1 MEILEL
7 FKILPQG
14 FFKTPEELQAFIE
27 QEGVDDLYQLV
38 SKETFPTLEDFQVS
52 LKKNDNQ
59 EINTDLQSQDGS
71 SEQLDL
77 PEYSVEEEGFFERNL
92 GRGGIT
98 DLLDDTTNSIR
109 QGLAQGSSIK
119 EALRLQRKGSRATKE
134 DIDKYEK
141 AVRKMQS
148 IPVTDEQRSF
158 NKIYEENDKS
168 WLGFAKGIY
177 KNPSVF
183 SSVVLQSAASMLNPS
198 VAFGTIKGGVIGAI
212 TAGAAGAT
220 GGAAFGGPGGAAA
233 GGLAGL
239 KQGGK
244 YGAIIG
250 LTNTLEG
257 GLAFTE
263 FLQEEIEKKGL
274 EFDDDGIAAILN
286 DDEAYRRVK
295 SRTKKRGYSIGLV
308 NAITYGIASTLARSG
323 RNIKRLGKLKI
334 GRLKVPVLPS
344 PQTAIR
350 STTEI
355 IGGGLGEVAGRAAAG
370 QEMDVAE
377 IGFEALGELGSPEA
391 IIPLFRNSTYTIDGE
406 NVTRNDVID
415 AIRGP
420 RQDLLGMDI
429 TIKNDTTLDNDVK
442 VVMERALIEKR
453 VKEGLTAAQNENITA
468 EQMNQLIDLNL
479 EYETLVASNT
489 PEGKRNA
496 QKIDE
501 QIQTI
506 TNAIQESSTEEIPL
520 SKQPETS
527 PTVGTGD
534 TERTATPGKIAPE
547 SIKDSEEQTQE
558 SENEIEISEDEIE
571 NLAQDIER
579 IEDEGTF
586 NDNIGEKAYKD
597 GQEGMIKIDDQ
608 NENTLV
614 FETNSQI
621 VELGNVD
628 EIGNDIVASKG
639 LTLTPPEGVDV
650 TKVDDAADVVDIDG
664 IKYKIIGRRRDKKG
678 KAVVRVKEIETG
690 LDRRFVGPKAERILK
705 DQALKKPSIT
715 PPVSITLERV
725 QTTQPE
731 INQVI
736 YEQKSLNEII
746 ELEKKAEQEVKVF
759 EKKVLEEMVA
769 ETINKDLVQ
778 VKENIFQVT
787 QQPNGEFKVSQMR
800 EDGKLVGRFD
810 TQTRSAAISKFKQ
823 EKNRQEKALIKKA
836 DKKVN
841 DFKKN
846 QEDKIIS
853 ALDRLIK
860 ATSTKGRAFDAT
872 LGIPLSIA
880 NSSLKVIKA
889 AYKAGKSLAV
899 AIADGLKFLKDQ
911 GYAPNAVEYKKFVLE
926 SFTKPTPPKNRITK
940 AKEKPRE
947 EDPAALKATVPPK
960 PTEPAPT
967 VLDENV
973 QEGLDQMIPVIE
985 TINKATIIENLE
997 NLPSIAKSLL
1007 RDKGNVKLEKA
1018 RSTPGIYFD
1027 QALGVNN
1034 STVLSDNS
1042 VERLAQGYGQYEGAF
1057 EKVQAVVEEEQK
1069 KISKL
1074 SLKNKKLEK
1083 FATAAGIDRMRNKQM
1098 VDNMLILFYMDVR
1111 QAELNK
1117 LPNGEFSDFSPNPLV
1132 TLNMSIEAN
1141 PAPESRTL
1149 KEFKSKYVKNGEIK
1163 SEDILKDFN
1172 PQQKEVLESIDKENK
1187 KLEKIAIE
1195 TKERNGETL
1204 TPIKGYF
1211 HRIVLA
1217 KDNKSERV
1225 KVQKQ
1230 GEMVSDRK
1238 LRNDALID
1246 RTKGSKPINY
1256 NPFLSLLRGAQQ
1268 SYIEYYIFPAADTV
1282 QDITENL
1289 VETFK
1294 DGNEGQVAAVKA
1306 LDAAMKEN
1314 IETIYLN
1321 TFMGANNLSVT
1332 KVAAREVGKNMYRAM
1347 LGSITRFGSELLGNT
1362 MMFVTQDPVII
1373 KNAYTKFS
1381 SLTMTMK
1388 NRNKYKDVL
1397 FNLKS
1402 TEARKVGKRRIGKD
1416 GKIKGRGKTVSNRAI
1431 DVNDYLNLGQSTNQ
1445 MMSGPVFEK
1454 IEQLLKFGPKQ
1465 SYNAVGAVGDFLMG
1479 GSDKLVTTPVWASKF
1494 AFEFEKSVKEYNNED
1509 ISFELEDYNSIAD
1522 GTSKYLTNPKYKKAR
1537 EEAVRKADRMVAS
1550 FVTSGNPIKS
1560 ILKNRRRSFGGDTTI
1575 RDYYRILN
1583 SFMANYTLNE
1593 YAQAR
1598 FAIGALYK
1606 SGYYSKPVAS
1616 KYLAGVLGRMSS
1628 YVILYGLFNNLMD
1641 PLFGAPEEED
1651 DPLDQQIYR
1660 QLIGSSLTLIFRGGL
1675 GNIPSLP
1682 VNLLIEVLNK
1692 KYLEGLRDGKPY
1704 DAYDNSIVYSL
1715 ISLEDLASKDL
1726 TDIVAP
1732 ILTGPLAPLAK
1743 TSVRALSL
1751 VQRMLTSKKQSTV
1764 DKAYEELVDRIISQE
1779 VPGNF
1784 GMIPFYKDAR
1794 RIALKK
1800 RFPKKD
1806 PSSSGKSKGGLQRRN

>member
-1 MEILEL
+1 MEIKEL
-7 FKILPQG
+7 FEILPQG
-14 FFKTPEELQAFIE
+14 IFTSPDELQAFINE
-27 QEGVDDLYQLV
+27 QGVDDLYPFINKQA
-38 SKETFPTLEDFQVS
+38 FPTLEDFQVS

-71 SEQLDL
+71 SGQLNL

-109 QGLAQGSSIK
+109 QGFAQGSSLK

-134 DIDKYEK
+134 DIDRYEA

-177 KNPSVF
+177 KNPSVL
-183 SSVVLQSAASMLNPS
+183 SSVILQSAASMLNPT

-212 TAGAAGAT
+212 TAGAAGAA
-220 GGAAFGGPGGAAA
+220 GGAAFGGPGGAA
-233 GGLAGL
+233 GGGVAGL
-239 KQGGK
+239 QQGGK

-323 RNIKRLGKLKI
+323 RNIKRLGNLKI
-334 GRLKVPVLPS
+334 GSLKVPLLPG

-350 STTEI
+350 STTEM

-391 IIPLFRNSTYTIDGE
+391 IIPLFKNSTYTIDGE

-415 AIRGP
+415 AIKGP
-420 RQDLLGMDI
+420 REDLLGMDI
-429 TIKNDTTLDNDVK
+429 TIKNDTPLDNDVK
-442 VVMERALIEKR
+442 VIMERALIEKR
-453 VKEGLTAAQNENITA
+453 VKEGLTSAQNENITA
-468 EQMNQLIDLNL
+468 EQMNQLIDLNI

-506 TNAIQESSTEEIPL
+506 TNAIQEPSTEEIPL

-534 TERTATPGKIAPE
+534 TEGTATPGEIAPE
-547 SIKDSEEQTQE
+547 SIKDSEEQAQE

-571 NLAQDIER
+571 SLAQDIER

-597 GQEGMIKIDDQ
+597 DQEGMIKIDDQ

-705 DQALKKPSIT
+705 DQALKKPST
-715 PPVSITLERV
+715 PPPVSVTLERV

-731 INQVI
+731 INQVV

-746 ELEKKAEQEVKVF
+746 ELEKKAEQEVKAF
-759 EKKVLEEMVA
+759 EKKVLEEMVS

-841 DFKKN
+841 EFKKN

-853 ALDRLIK
+853 ALDSLIK

-889 AYKAGKSLAV
+889 AYKAGKSLAA
-899 AIADGLKFLKDQ
+899 AIADGLKFLQKQ
-911 GYAPNAVEYKKFVLE
+911 GYTPNAVEYKRFVLE

-940 AKEKPRE
+940 AKEKPE
-947 EDPAALKATVPPK
+947 EESTVLKSKVPPK

-967 VLDENV
+967 VLDKNV

-985 TINKATIIENLE
+985 TINKATIVENLE

-1018 RSTPGIYFD
+1018 RSTPAIYFD

-1042 VERLAQGYGQYEGAF
+1042 VEVLAEGYGQYEGAF

-1069 KISKL
+1069 KIAKL

-1083 FATAAGIDRMRNKQM
+1083 FATVAGVDRMRNKQM
-1098 VDNMLILFYMDVR
+1098 VDNMLIGLYMDVR

-1117 LPNGEFSDFSPNPLV
+1117 LPNGEFSDSSPNPLV
-1132 TLNMSIEAN
+1132 TLNMSIEKN
-1141 PAPESRTL
+1141 PAPESKTL
-1149 KEFKSKYVKNGEIK
+1149 KKFKSKYVKNGEIK

-1195 TKERNGETL
+1195 TRERNGETL

-1211 HRIVLA
+1211 HRIVLT
-1217 KDNKSERV
+1217 KDNESERV
-1225 KVQKQ
+1225 KVQRQ

-1238 LRNDALID
+1238 LRSDALID

-1268 SYIEYYIFPAADTV
+1268 SFIEYYIFPAADTV

-1314 IETIYLN
+1314 IKTIYLN

-1332 KVAAREVGKNMYRAM
+1332 KVAGREVVKNMYRAM
-1347 LGSITRFGSELLGNT
+1347 LGSATRFASELLGNM

-1381 SLTMTMK
+1381 PLTMTMK

-1402 TEARKVGKRRIGKD
+1402 TEARKIGKRRTG
-1416 GKIKGRGKTVSNRAI
+1416 TAASNRAI

-1465 SYNAVGAVGDFLMG
+1465 SYNAIGAIGDFLMG

-1494 AFEFEKSVKEYNNED
+1494 AFEFEKSVKKYNNED
-1509 ISFELEDYNSIAD
+1509 ISFELKDYDDIAD
-1522 GTSKYLTNPKYKKAR
+1522 GTSKYLTNPKYKKALI
-1537 EEAVRKADRMVAS
+1537 EARRKADRMVAS

-1560 ILKNRRRSFGGDTTI
+1560 ILKNRRRSFGMDTTF

-1628 YVILYGLFNNLMD
+1628 YVILYGLLNNLMD
-1641 PLFGAPEEED
+1641 PLFGAPEEEE

-1682 VNLLIEVLNK
+1682 VNLIIEKLNK
-1692 KYLEGLRDGKPY
+1692 EYLEGLRDGKPY

-1715 ISLEDLASKDL
+1715 ISLNDLASKDP
-1726 TDIVAP
+1726 TDIIAP

-1743 TSVRALSL
+1743 TSVRAASL
-1751 VQRMLTSKKQSTV
+1751 VQRMLSSKKQSTV

-1800 RFPKKD
+1800 RFPKKA

>member
-1 MEILEL
+1 MEIKEL
-7 FKILPQG
+7 FEILPQG
-14 FFKTPEELQAFIE
+14 IFTSPDELQAFINE
-27 QEGVDDLYQLV
+27 QGVDDLYPFINKQA
-38 SKETFPTLEDFQVS
+38 FPTLEDFQVS

-71 SEQLDL
+71 SGQLDL

-109 QGLAQGSSIK
+109 QGLAQGSSLK

-134 DIDKYEK
+134 DIDKYEA

-183 SSVVLQSAASMLNPS
+183 SSVVLQSVASMLNPT
-198 VAFGTIKGGVIGAI
+198 VAFGAIKGGFIGAI
-212 TAGAAGAT
+212 TGAGAGAAAGT
-220 GGAAFGGPGGAAA
+220 AFGGPAGTAA

-239 KQGGK
+239 QQGGK
-244 YGAIIG
+244 YGTIIG

-274 EFDDDGIAAILN
+274 EFDDDGIADILN

-323 RNIKRLGKLKI
+323 RNIKRLGNLKI
-334 GRLKVPVLPS
+334 GNVKLPTSKILPS
-344 PQTAIR
+344 PQTVIR
-350 STTEI
+350 SGTEM

-377 IGFEALGELGSPEA
+377 IAFEALGELGSPEA
-391 IIPLFRNSTYTIDGE
+391 VIPSFKNSTYTIDGE

-453 VKEGLTAAQNENITA
+453 VKEGLTAVQNKNITA
-468 EQMNQLIDLNL
+468 EQMNQLIDLNI

-506 TNAIQESSTEEIPL
+506 TNAIQESSTEEISPPQ
-520 SKQPETS
+520 QPETS
-527 PTVGTGD
+527 PEVGDGD
-534 TERTATPGKIAPE
+534 AQGTATPGEIAPE
-547 SIKDSEEQTQE
+547 SIKDSEEQAQE
-558 SENEIEISEDEIE
+558 SENEIEISQDEIE
-571 NLAQDIER
+571 SLAQDIER

-628 EIGNDIVASKG
+628 EIGSDIVASKG

-705 DQALKKPSIT
+705 DQALKKPST
-715 PPVSITLERV
+715 PPPVSVTLERV

-746 ELEKKAEQEVKVF
+746 ELEKKAEQEVKAF
-759 EKKVLEEMVA
+759 EKKVLEEMVS

-853 ALDRLIK
+853 ALDSLIK
-860 ATSTKGRAFDAT
+860 ATSTKGKAFDAT

-889 AYKAGKSLAV
+889 AYKAGKSLAA
-899 AIADGLKFLKDQ
+899 AIADGLKFLQKQ
-911 GYAPNAVEYKKFVLE
+911 GYTPNAVEYKRFVLE

-940 AKEKPRE
+940 AKEKPE
-947 EDPAALKATVPPK
+947 EESAVLKSKVPPK

-967 VLDENV
+967 VLDKNV

-985 TINKATIIENLE
+985 TINKATILENLE
-997 NLPSIAKSLL
+997 NLPSIAKSLM

-1042 VERLAQGYGQYEGAF
+1042 VERLAEGYGEYEGVF
-1057 EKVQAVVEEEQK
+1057 EKVKVVVEEEQK

-1083 FATAAGIDRMRNKQM
+1083 FATFAGVDRMRNKQM

-1132 TLNMSIEAN
+1132 TLDMSIEAN

-1149 KEFKSKYVKNGEIK
+1149 KKFKSKYVKNGEIK

-1195 TKERNGETL
+1195 TRERNGETL

-1211 HRIVLA
+1211 HRLVLT

-1238 LRNDALID
+1238 LRSQALID

-1332 KVAAREVGKNMYRAM
+1332 KVAGREVVKNMYRAM
-1347 LGSITRFGSELLGNT
+1347 LGSATRFLSELLGNT
-1362 MMFVTQDPVII
+1362 MMLVTQDPVII

-1397 FNLKS
+1397 LNLKS
-1402 TEARKVGKRRIGKD
+1402 TEARKVGKRRIGAAA
-1416 GKIKGRGKTVSNRAI
+1416 SNRAI

-1509 ISFELEDYNSIAD
+1509 ISFEVEDYDGIAD
-1522 GTSKYLTNPKYKKAR
+1522 GTSRYLTNPKYEKALI
-1537 EEAVRKADRMVAS
+1537 EARRKADRMVAS

-1560 ILKNRRRSFGGDTTI
+1560 IIKNRRRSFGMDTTV
-1575 RDYYRILN
+1575 RDYYRVLN

-1628 YVILYGLFNNLMD
+1628 YVILYGLLNNLMD
-1641 PLFGAPEEED
+1641 PLFGAPEEDE

-1682 VNLLIEVLNK
+1682 INAGIELLNK
-1692 KYLEGLRDGKPY
+1692 QYLEGLRDGKPY
-1704 DAYDNSIVYSL
+1704 NAYDNSIVYSL

-1726 TDIVAP
+1726 TDIIAP

-1743 TSVRALSL
+1743 TSVRAASL
-1751 VQRMLTSKKQSTV
+1751 VQKMLTSKKQSTV
-1764 DKAYEELVDRIISQE
+1764 DKAYEEFVDRIISQE
-1779 VPGNF
+1779 IPGNF
-1784 GMIPFYKDAR
+1784 NMIPFYKDAR

-1800 RFPKKD
+1800 RFSKKS
-1806 PSSSGKSKGGLQRRN
+1806 PSSSGKSKGGLQRRK

>member
-1 MEILEL
+1 METQELFEIL
-7 FKILPQG
+7 PPG
-14 FFKTPEELQAFIE
+14 FFTTPEQLQDFID

-38 SKETFPTLEDFQVS
+38 PKETFPTLEDFQVS
-52 LKKNDNQ
+52 LKKKDSQ
-59 EINTDLQSQDGS
+59 EINTELQSPDGS
-71 SEQLDL
+71 SEQFDL
-77 PEYSVEEEGFFERNL
+77 PEISVEEDGFFERNL
-92 GRGGIT
+92 GKSGIT

-109 QGLAQGSSIK
+109 QGIAQGSSLK
-119 EALRLQRKGSRATKE
+119 QALKLQRKGSRSTKE
-134 DIDKYEK
+134 DIDRYEE

-177 KNPSVF
+177 KNPSVL
-183 SSVVLQSAASMLNPS
+183 SGVILQSVASMLNPT
-198 VAFGTIKGGVIGAI
+198 VAFGTIKGGVIGALAAG
-212 TAGAAGAT
+212 TVGAA

-233 GGLAGL
+233 GGAAGL
-239 KQGGK
+239 KTGGK

-308 NAITYGIASTLARSG
+308 NAITYGIGSALARSG
-323 RNIKRLGKLKI
+323 RNIKRLGDLKI
-334 GRLKVPVLPS
+334 GKVKLPTS
-344 PQTAIR
+344 KILPGPQTAIR
-350 STTEI
+350 STTEMV
-355 IGGGLGEVAGRAAAG
+355 GGGLGEVAGRAAAG

-391 IIPLFRNSTYTIDGE
+391 VIPSFKNASYTIDGE
-406 NVTRNDVID
+406 NVTRNDVLD
-415 AIRGP
+415 AINGP
-420 RQDLLGMDI
+420 REDLIGMEI
-429 TIKNDTTLDNDVK
+429 TIKNDATIDNEVQA
-442 VVMERALIEKR
+442 VMKRALIEKR
-453 VKEGLTAAQNENITA
+453 VKEGLTANQNENITP
-468 EQMNQLIDLNL
+468 EQMNQLIDLNIQ
-479 EYETLVASNT
+479 YETFKGSKT
-489 PEGKRNA
+489 PEGTRNA
-496 QKIDE
+496 NKVNE
-501 QIQTI
+501 QIKEI
-506 TNAIQESSTEEIPL
+506 TDAIQESSTEEISL
-520 SKQPETS
+520 SKQPKTS
-527 PTVGTGD
+527 PEVGTGD
-534 TERTATPGKIAPE
+534 TEGAVASREIAPE

-558 SENEIEISEDEIE
+558 SENQIEISEDEIE
-571 NLAQDIER
+571 SLAQDIER

-586 NDNIGEKAYKD
+586 NDNIGEKAYRD
-597 GQEGMIKIDDQ
+597 GEEGMIKIDDQ
-608 NENTLV
+608 NVNTLV
-614 FETNSQI
+614 FETNTQI

-705 DQALKKPSIT
+705 DQALKKLSTP
-715 PPVSITLERV
+715 PPVSVTLERV

-731 INQVI
+731 INQII
-736 YEQKSLNEII
+736 YEQKSLNQII
-746 ELEKKAEQEVKVF
+746 ELEKKAEQEVKDF
-759 EKKVLEEMVA
+759 EKKVLEDMVA

-800 EDGKLVGRFD
+800 EDGKLVPRLD
-810 TQTRSAAISKFKQ
+810 TQIRNTAINKFKQ
-823 EKNRQEKALIKKA
+823 EKNKQEKNLIKKA
-836 DKKVN
+836 EKKLN
-841 DFKKN
+841 EFKKN

-853 ALDRLIK
+853 ALDNLIK
-860 ATSTKGRAFDAT
+860 ATSTKGKAFDAT

-889 AYKAGKSLAV
+889 AYKAGKSLAA
-899 AIADGLKFLKDQ
+899 AIEEGIKFLKKQ
-911 GYAPNAVEYKKFVLE
+911 GFSPNEVEYKKFVLE
-926 SFTKPTPPKNRITK
+926 SFTKPKPVKSTITK
-940 AKEKPRE
+940 GKEKPRKE
-947 EDPAALKATVPPK
+947 EPPILKSKVPPK

-967 VLDENV
+967 LLDDNV

-985 TINKATIIENLE
+985 TINKATIVENLE

-1042 VERLAQGYGQYEGAF
+1042 VEVLAEGYGQYEGAF

-1069 KISKL
+1069 KIAKL

-1083 FATAAGIDRMRNKQM
+1083 FATVAGVDRMRNKQM
-1098 VDNMLILFYMDVR
+1098 VDNMLIGLYMDVR

-1117 LPNGEFSDFSPNPLV
+1117 LPDGEFSDSSPNPLV
-1132 TLNMSIEAN
+1132 TLNMSIEKN

-1149 KEFKSKYVKNGEIK
+1149 KKFKSKYVKNGEIK

-1195 TKERNGETL
+1195 TRERNGETL

-1211 HRIVLA
+1211 HRIVLT
-1217 KDNKSERV
+1217 KDNESERV

-1238 LRNDALID
+1238 LRSDALID

-1268 SYIEYYIFPAADTV
+1268 SFIEYYIFPAADTV

-1314 IETIYLN
+1314 IKTIYLN

-1332 KVAAREVGKNMYRAM
+1332 KVAGREVVKNMYRAL
-1347 LGSITRFGSELLGNT
+1347 LGSATRFASELLGNM

-1381 SLTMTMK
+1381 PLTMTMK

-1402 TEARKVGKRRIGKD
+1402 TEARKIGKRRTG
-1416 GKIKGRGKTVSNRAI
+1416 TAASNRAI

-1465 SYNAVGAVGDFLMG
+1465 SYNAIGAIGDFLMG

-1509 ISFELEDYNSIAD
+1509 ISFELKDYDDIAD
-1522 GTSKYLTNPKYKKAR
+1522 GTSKYLTNPKYKKALI
-1537 EEAVRKADRMVAS
+1537 EARRKADRMVAS

-1560 ILKNRRRSFGGDTTI
+1560 ILKNRRRSFGMDTTF

-1606 SGYYSKPVAS
+1606 SGYYSKPLAS

-1628 YVILYGLFNNLMD
+1628 YVILYGLLNNLMD
-1641 PLFGAPEEED
+1641 PLFGAPEEEE

-1660 QLIGSSLTLIFRGGL
+1660 QLIGSSLTLLFRGGL

-1682 VNLLIEVLNK
+1682 VNLIIEKLNK
-1692 KYLEGLRDGKPY
+1692 EYLEGLRDGKPY

-1715 ISLEDLASKDL
+1715 ISLNDLASKDP
-1726 TDIVAP
+1726 TDIIAP

-1743 TSVRALSL
+1743 TSVRAISL
-1751 VQRMLTSKKQSTV
+1751 AQKMLTSKKQSTV

-1800 RFPKKD
+1800 RFPKKAA
-1806 PSSSGKSKGGLQRRN
+1806 SSSGKSQGGIQRRD